1 MRTIF
6 SGIGVWFEREIC
18 GFALGR
24 GAVSHLTYACG
35 CLCFDIIVSIGDLIG
50 RNPFIADVVGILLII
65 FRGAAAE
72 EVMGV
77 RTNL

>member
-1 MRTIF
+1 M
-6 SGIGVWFEREIC
+6 WFC
-18 GFALGR
+18 PWQGGGFP
-24 GAVSHLTYACG
+24 SHVRLWVPMFRY
-35 CLCFDIIVSIGDLIG
+35 LIVSIGDLIG